1 MEIRE
6 ASAADWPRIWPFMR
20 EIVAAGETLS
30 WAVDTTEELAR
41 GWWFPPSPGR
51 TIVAVADDG
60 AIVGTAV
67 SGPNRP
73 GPGAHIATASFMV
86 DPRRF
91 GHGAGRALGQRVVD
105 QARTDG
111 FHGMQFNAV
120 VDANTRAVKLWHSL
134 GFQTVA
140 IIPGAFKHPTQGYV
154 GLHIMYQ
161 SFSSPAASVR

>member
-1 MEIRE
+1 MEIRDATE
-6 ASAADWPRIWPFMR
+6 ADWPAMWPFMR
-20 EIVAAGETLS
+20 EIVAAGETFS
-30 WAVDTTEELAR
+30 WAVDTPQETAR
-41 GWWFPPSPGR
+41 GWWFPAPPGR
-51 TIVAVADDG
+51 TIVAVTDDG
-60 AIVGTAV
+60 TIIGTAV

-86 DPRRF
+86 DPRHF

-105 QARTDG
+105 QARADG

-134 GFQTVA
+134 GFQTVSV
-140 IIPGAFKHPTQGYV
+140 IPGAFLHPSKGYV

-161 SFSSPAASVR
+161 QFSSPAASAP